1 MTENV
6 RLPSPCVRCKFAD
19 WDVLAAMLGLLGV
32 AWVKTVLLKDNYHRE
47 GYCMCCLNYKGKEVE
62 GHELKL
68 HRLTADKKL
77 KSIRWSP
84 LSETGQKSDS
94 LFATIIHTA
103 LFYTI
108 YFISDRI
115 LSVSWCFWKLGWGC
129 IFKKIH
135 NKITQPRCYHYCFYT
150 TDVRPNPNPIS
161 IIKLSL
167 YFVIFNL

>member
-1 MTENV
+1 M
-6 RLPSPCVRCKFAD
+6 
-19 WDVLAAMLGLLGV
+19 
-32 AWVKTVLLKDNYHRE
+32 KTVLLKDNYHRE

-77 KSIRWSP
+77 KRVRWSP

-108 YFISDRI
+108 LFTLFQTEFFQYPDAFENWDGGVY
-115 LSVSWCFWKLGWGC
+115 L
-129 IFKKIH
+129 KKIH